1 MSAPADRQME
11 ERTNMAHISRTVQ
24 QLILSYR
31 LIAKALLGGLQFLP
45 PLRDRAPGGRSVRC
59 GAVGGGRSCDHND
72 RGVGQPL
79 ARRPKHHSGLEVDVK
94 SCIRHAA
101 PTGGWLDHARRGAC
115 SSVCHRRVTSADRVG
130 GLCDQSVCFLTR
142 RRGAR
147 RGASAVQDSDWD
159 SVSRHRT

>member
-1 MSAPADRQME
+1 ME
-11 ERTNMAHISRTVQ
+11 ERTNMAHSRTVQ

-45 PLRDRAPGGRSVRC
+45 PLRDRPPGGRSTVSRC
-59 GAVGGGRSCDHND
+59 GAVRSEAVV
-72 RGVGQPL
+72 RAITTIVASGS
-79 ARRPKHHSGLEVDVK
+79 RPAPETPFGLHSGLEVDVK

-147 RGASAVQDSDWD
+147 RGASAVQDADWD